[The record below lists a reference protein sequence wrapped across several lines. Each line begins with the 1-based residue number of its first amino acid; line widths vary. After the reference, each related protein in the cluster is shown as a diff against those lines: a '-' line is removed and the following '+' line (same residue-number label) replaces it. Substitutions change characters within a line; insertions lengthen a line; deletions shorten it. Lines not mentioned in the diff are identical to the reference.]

1 MPVPQGPKQSLFEHL
16 AVVARALGHGARL
29 ELLDFLAQGER
40 SVEDL
45 AKVSGLSVANTS
57 KHLQQ
62 LKAAGLVQAQRD
74 GKYIRYTLG
83 DERVLDAVAALR
95 AIAQAHLGAVEDL
108 VTSYLRGRDALE
120 PVPAADLLERVRD
133 GLVTVLDVRP
143 PEEFAQGHVAGALN
157 VPGLVTVLDVRPP
170 EEFAQGHVAG
180 ALNVPLD
187 RLQERLKDLPPDR
200 EVVAYC
206 RGPWC
211 VLSFEAVAR
220 LREAGFEARRLQD
233 GLPEWRRAGLPVVS
247 D

>member
-1 MPVPQGPKQSLFEHL
+1 MRKTLGPKQALFEHL
-16 AVVARALGHGARL
+16 AAIARALGHGARL

-45 AKVSGLSVANTS
+45 ARVAGLSIANTS

-62 LKAAGLVQAQRD
+62 LKAAGLVAARRD
-74 GKYIRYTLG
+74 GKHIRYTLG

-108 VTSYLRGRDALE
+108 VASYLKGRDALE
-120 PVPAADLLERVRD
+120 PVPAEDLLERVRD

-143 PEEFAQGHVAGALN
+143 PEEY
-157 VPGLVTVLDVRPP
+157 
-170 EEFAQGHVAG
+170 AQGHVAG

-200 EVVAYC
+200 EVIAYC

-220 LREAGFEARRLQD
+220 LRKAGFDARRLQD

>member
-1 MPVPQGPKQSLFEHL
+1 MSQPQGPKQALFEHL
-16 AVVARALGHGARL
+16 AAIARALGHGARL

-45 AKVSGLSVANTS
+45 ARVAGLSIANTS

-62 LKAAGLVQAQRD
+62 LKAAGLVAARRD
-74 GKYIRYTLG
+74 GKHIRYTLG

-108 VTSYLRGRDALE
+108 VASYLKGRDALE
-120 PVPAADLLERVRD
+120 PVPAEDLLERVRD

-143 PEEFAQGHVAGALN
+143 PEEY
-157 VPGLVTVLDVRPP
+157 
-170 EEFAQGHVAG
+170 AQGHVAG

-200 EVVAYC
+200 DVVAYC

-220 LREAGFEARRLQD
+220 LREAGFDARRLQD

>member
-1 MPVPQGPKQSLFEHL
+1 MSQSPGPKQALFEHL
-16 AVVARALGHGARL
+16 AIVARALGHGSRL

-45 AKVSGLSVANTS
+45 AQVAGLSMANTS

-62 LKAAGLVQAQRD
+62 LKAAGLVQARRD
-74 GKYIRYTLG
+74 GKHIRYRLG
-83 DERVLDAVAALR
+83 DERVLDALGVLR
-95 AIAQAHLGAVEDL
+95 AIAAAHIGAVEDL
-108 VTSYLRGRDALE
+108 VASYLKGRDALE
-120 PVPAADLLERVRD
+120 PVPAQDLLERVRD

-157 VPGLVTVLDVRPP
+157 VPLERL
-170 EEFAQGHVAG
+170 Q
-180 ALNVPLD
+180 D
-187 RLQERLKDLPPDR
+187 RLKELPTDR

-220 LREAGFEARRLQD
+220 LRAAGFAARRLQD

-247 D
+247 N

>member
-1 MPVPQGPKQSLFEHL
+1 MSKPQGPKQALFEHL
-16 AVVARALGHGARL
+16 AAIARALGHGARL

-45 AKVSGLSVANTS
+45 ARVAGLSIANTS

-62 LKAAGLVQAQRD
+62 LKAAGLVAARRD
-74 GKYIRYTLG
+74 GKHIRYTLG

-108 VTSYLRGRDALE
+108 VASYLKGRDALE
-120 PVPAADLLERVRD
+120 PVPAEDLLERVRD

-143 PEEFAQGHVAGALN
+143 PEEY
-157 VPGLVTVLDVRPP
+157 
-170 EEFAQGHVAG
+170 AQGHVAG

-187 RLQERLKDLPPDR
+187 RLQERLKDLPRDR

-211 VLSFEAVAR
+211 VPVSYTHLT
-220 LREAGFEARRLQD
+220 
-233 GLPEWRRAGLPVVS
+233 LPTTILV
-247 D
+247 

>member
-1 MPVPQGPKQSLFEHL
+1 MPQPPGPKQALFEHL

-29 ELLDFLAQGER
+29 ELLDFLAQSER

-45 AKVSGLSVANTS
+45 ARVAGLSIANTS

-62 LKAAGLVQAQRD
+62 LKAAGLVQARRD
-74 GKYIRYTLG
+74 GKYIRYALG

-108 VTSYLRGRDALE
+108 VTSYLKGRDALE
-120 PVPAADLLERVRD
+120 PVPAEELLARVRD

-143 PEEFAQGHVAGALN
+143 PEEFAQGHVAGAINL
-157 VPGLVTVLDVRPP
+157 
-170 EEFAQGHVAG
+170 
-180 ALNVPLD
+180 PLD

-220 LREAGFEARRLQD
+220 LREAGFVARRLQD
-233 GLPEWRRAGLPVVS
+233 GLPEWRRAGLPVVR

>member
-1 MPVPQGPKQSLFEHL
+1 MPQPQPQSHGPKQALFEHL

-29 ELLDFLAQGER
+29 ELLDYLAQGER

-45 AKVSGLSVANTS
+45 ARVAGLSVANTS

-62 LKAAGLVQAQRD
+62 LKAAGLVTARRD
-74 GKYIRYTLG
+74 GKHIRYSLG

-95 AIAQAHLGAVEDL
+95 AIAQAHIGAVADL
-108 VTSYLRGRDALE
+108 VARYLDGRDALE
-120 PVPAADLLERVRD
+120 PVPAADLLARVRD

-143 PEEFAQGHVAGALN
+143 PEEY
-157 VPGLVTVLDVRPP
+157 
-170 EEFAQGHVAG
+170 AQGHVAG

-187 RLQERLKDLPPDR
+187 RLQKRLKDLPTDR

-211 VLSFEAVAR
+211 LLSFEAVVR